1 MFVSSNIVSCCL
13 LCIILLTHV
22 FQMSSRH
29 KVLVMEYCPC
39 ASLYSVLEESANKLG
54 LPESE
59 FLIVSRDVG
68 MLPNILSVLTKEQ
81 IEFMAS

>member
-1 MFVSSNIVSCCL
+1 
-13 LCIILLTHV
+13 
-22 FQMSSRH
+22 MSSRH

-39 ASLYSVLEESANKLG
+39 ASLYSVLEEPSNAYG

-68 MLPNILSVLTKEQ
+68 MFSVILNLVSLIIHV
-81 IEFMAS
+81 